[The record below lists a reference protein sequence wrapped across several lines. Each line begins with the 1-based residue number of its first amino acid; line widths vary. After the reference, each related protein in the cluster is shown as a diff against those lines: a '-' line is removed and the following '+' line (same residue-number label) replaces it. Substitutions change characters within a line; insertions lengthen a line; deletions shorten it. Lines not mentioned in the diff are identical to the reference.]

1 MKNKALWIAGAVVA
15 VLAVTAYWQMPR
27 EAAMAVPPDAS
38 TPVAQATNPGQSPV
52 VDAAERFHPQLLEI
66 ARTYQDYGRV
76 DDETR
81 WAPFFC
87 RMPMPSVAR
96 FSESG
101 DDAPHGQKL
110 YYVFATDHLKY
121 RSLAGAEPQAA
132 GQVVVKESW
141 RPEKVDAK
149 KTPNILRDSV
159 PAEPAKKPQQEIVF
173 GQGSYFPYAK
183 KDGQLFRAHEKSGL
197 YIMMKVD
204 PALPDTDAG
213 WVYGTVTADGKTVTS
228 AGRVASCMECH
239 VTAPHDRLFGLPSKE
254 GDKFPLRPEQNT
266 ADGSTKK

>member
-1 MKNKALWIAGAVVA
+1 MKHKALWIAGALLTA
-15 VLAVTAYWQMPR
+15 LCIAAYWKMPR
-27 EAAMAVPPDAS
+27 ESAFAEPPTAAGPVAQSTSAKEKAEPDAS
-38 TPVAQATNPGQSPV
+38 QQ
-52 VDAAERFHPQLLEI
+52 FHLQLLEI

-81 WAPFFC
+81 WAPFLC

-96 FSESG
+96 FSDSG
-101 DDAPHGQKL
+101 VDAPHGQKL
-110 YYVFATDHLKY
+110 YYVFAKNPVKY
-121 RSLAGAEPQAA
+121 RALAGAEPQAA

-141 RPEKVDAK
+141 WPEEVDAN
-149 KTPNILRDSV
+149 TSPNILRDSV
-159 PAEPAKKPQQEIVF
+159 AAEPAQEPQKGIVF

-183 KDGQLFRAHEKSGL
+183 KEGQLYRAHEKSGM

-204 PALPDTDAG
+204 PALPGTDAG

-239 VTAPHDRLFGLPSKE
+239 VSAPHDRLFGLPAKSGE
-254 GDKFPLRPEQNT
+254 QFPLTPE
-266 ADGSTKK
+266 